1 MTKNKCILSGF
12 LLLVMIIFLS
22 CGQSIAV
29 VPYPLSTEEKP
40 EARTKEDRLLEIVEK
55 IETHEK
61 ADIEFC
67 HNIEKELKQI
77 LNKEGIGNER

>member
-1 MTKNKCILSGF
+1 MTKNKYILSGF

-22 CGQSIAV
+22 CTQCIAV

-40 EARTKEDRLLEIVEK
+40 EARTRGERLLEIIEK

-67 HNIEKELKQI
+67 HGIENELKQI
-77 LNKEGIGNER
+77 SNKEDSDNER